1 MATEHIH
8 GKELS
13 QLTLW
18 KEVVLNIPEAVRV
31 PLGRV
36 AGYLL
41 LLEAPLGQLLAAGGQ
56 DASHEVVV
64 KLDLGG
70 DGLDGGAVAAADN
83 LDPPHVVGVADT
95 IL

>member
-1 MATEHIH
+1 MATEHKH

-18 KEVVLNIPEAVRV
+18 KEIVFNIPEAVRV
-31 PLGRV
+31 ALGRV
-36 AGYLL
+36 AGDLL
-41 LLEAPLGQLLAAGGQ
+41 LLEAPLWQLLAAGGQ

-64 KLDLGG
+64 QLDLGG
-70 DGLDGGAVAAADN
+70 DGLDGGAVAAADDLN
-83 LDPPHVVGVADT
+83 PPHVVGVADT